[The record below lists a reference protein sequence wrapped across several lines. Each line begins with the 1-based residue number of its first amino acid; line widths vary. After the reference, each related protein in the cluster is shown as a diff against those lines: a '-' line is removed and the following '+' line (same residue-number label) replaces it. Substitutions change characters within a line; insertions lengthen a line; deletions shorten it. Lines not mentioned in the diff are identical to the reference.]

1 MDSENTVQRGIA
13 SLLRA
18 CVSRLTPYFPGKP
31 IEEVKRELGLED
43 VIKMASNE
51 NVLGPSPRAIEAIRN
66 MAPQVFYYPE
76 GSAPELR
83 MALAEK
89 WGVTPDQIIVGNGS
103 DELLM
108 YIALA
113 LLNPGDRV
121 IHAEPTFSE
130 YRYVATVCDAEVVAV
145 PTRELRHDL
154 VAMKQA
160 VTDRTKLIFIANPN
174 NPTGTIVTKQ
184 EMEAFWEGLPEHV
197 VVVLDEA
204 YYEYAES
211 PAYPDGLEYVRQGR
225 NVIVLR
231 TFSKVYAL
239 AGLRIGYGIS
249 SEETIGYLN
258 KLRQP
263 FNVNSVAQA
272 AALAS
277 LQDPEQ
283 VRRAQELNAAGK
295 RYLYQEFERLGLRYA
310 PTQANFI
317 FVDCGRDSR
326 QVFEALLKKGV
337 IVRTGD
343 IFGYPTFI
351 RVTIGTPEMNER
363 FIRELEAAL
372 AEN

>member
-1 MDSENTVQRGIA
+1 
-13 SLLRA
+13 
-18 CVSRLTPYFPGKP
+18 
-31 IEEVKRELGLED
+31 
-43 VIKMASNE
+43 
-51 NVLGPSPRAIEAIRN
+51 
-66 MAPQVFYYPE
+66 
-76 GSAPELR
+76 
-83 MALAEK
+83 
-89 WGVTPDQIIVGNGS
+89 
-103 DELLM
+103 
-108 YIALA
+108 
-113 LLNPGDRV
+113 
-121 IHAEPTFSE
+121 
-130 YRYVATVCDAEVVAV
+130 
-145 PTRELRHDL
+145 
-154 VAMKQA
+154 
-160 VTDRTKLIFIANPN
+160 
-174 NPTGTIVTKQ
+174 
-184 EMEAFWEGLPEHV
+184 
-197 VVVLDEA
+197 
-204 YYEYAES
+204 
-211 PAYPDGLEYVRQGR
+211 VRQGR